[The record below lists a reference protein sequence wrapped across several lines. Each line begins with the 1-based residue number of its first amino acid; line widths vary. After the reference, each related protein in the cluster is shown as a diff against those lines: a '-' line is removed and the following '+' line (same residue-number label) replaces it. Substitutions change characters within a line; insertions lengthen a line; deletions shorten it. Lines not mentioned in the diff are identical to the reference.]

1 MADGDVIKMLVQLE
15 ATAQQMIQEINRGD
29 AAVAKTSTNI
39 DRNLSK
45 VDQAFD
51 RVGRNAGTL
60 QQAVSGAFSAIG
72 AGNLAAAGSI
82 AGLVALTNSTI
93 DYAKE
98 VKNLASLSNAS
109 VEEFQRY
116 AYGAKSVGVEQEKLA
131 DIFKDTTDRVG
142 EFLARGSGEM
152 SDFFKEIAP
161 KIGLTADA
169 FKGLSG
175 PQALQLYYSSLEKAG
190 ISQQQITTYMEQ
202 MADEASALA
211 PLLKN
216 AGAGFKEFGD
226 RAQTTGLI
234 INAFDIDRL
243 VKAKQSF
250 TDLQA
255 TFTGVSRQIAVGL
268 LPGIEAVTDK
278 LANMRDN
285 GAAEKI
291 GQTIGFL
298 AENVDILV
306 AALGGKLAAAFTKF
320 GLEAVASGYQ
330 ATKAMLDSVTASKA
344 AAIAKAEETAV
355 TAQAAAARLRD
366 ASATLVSAKALEAE
380 TAARVAGLSAT
391 RENLA
396 YQTQLAAGTA
406 EAARYSTA
414 LAVVEKDL
422 EGAKR
427 VSAKAS
433 DALTIATNAEAAA
446 RARDTAATVANTAA
460 QTEAAAAKNLL
471 ARAAGGLVGLL
482 GGPLG
487 IASLA
492 VGVGAAFLTMGANA
506 HKAETDLGV
515 LEGRVKSLSE
525 KFRTLT
531 RDQQEG
537 ELASLAKEQRAVA
550 QQATSAFDDLASSMK
565 ETLSSRYGARVA
577 NEFVT
582 AMQAASAS
590 GKPLSDVLGDL
601 KSRFRLPADT
611 VGQWDEQAGKI
622 SSLSLSAR
630 QLDSTL
636 GNLRKSVGQNA
647 VATTLAVGEMS
658 EAGKTYLATLDKTL
672 AGLEDNGNAVK
683 AANRYIS
690 EHTELNDADKK
701 AILDQAAAID
711 KQKAANQ
718 AATQA
723 TKDSNSATKEA
734 ETLVKNQAKALAD
747 FLSQAGIATTKAKGL
762 ADAYAAGKDSLY
774 ELTLQQRVE
783 EELLKTGAAA
793 REQVTA
799 AVKAQMDAEA
809 RRDINKATQDL
820 QLETSALLAQGVA
833 TLQGTTALEAYNLE
847 RAKTEILAG
856 RNAEALTKET
866 AAYVAAMDQRNQ
878 ALKISQQL
886 SSVEGVMDR
895 LQPQTKLLRDYRKE
909 VDALTLA
916 MEKNPAKADEYREA
930 QRLLGEEYDR
940 NRLKASS
947 WGQWTEG
954 AIDRVDSAFADA
966 WANVGSGANNLFDN
980 LKKGFK
986 QTLGEIAHMLTTKPL
1001 LASFGDWLTG
1011 TNSGQGLGAVWGK
1024 LLGGTTGAGGST
1036 GSAGLGNLFQSANT
1050 LRSLYGTYQTATAL
1064 YPVLTG
1070 GYATGGLGG
1079 AVGAVG
1085 SYLGTY
1091 LGGSGAA
1098 ASAAAGST
1106 AAGYTGS
1113 AYAAW
1118 SAAQGAGTAAGAAGA
1133 GSTGILGSIGS
1144 YAAGA
1149 WPLAILA
1156 GMYASGK
1163 LYSAGVRP
1171 DADAMK
1177 DSYAEGGTLG
1187 KAVGFPAV
1195 VGAKYFEAAD
1205 KLLGKVVG
1213 GKWAAIINGST
1224 VFQAVYSKVAE
1235 KLFGGSWQTKDA
1247 GYTLG
1252 IEGGE
1257 LQAGGYEF
1265 RKRKGGWLKKG
1276 GSKTVATPLNDEA
1289 ADYFDGLFSTG
1300 MLGIESLFKDFGIE
1314 VTDSALSGLKVAT
1327 TQLSTMGK
1335 SQEEAQALVN
1345 DWFTKTFDSVTDQ
1358 INTAMGSQFKA
1369 GLTFSG
1375 LQTLMQNLLSVN
1387 GMLDTLNVTVLKI
1400 TPAGAYAA
1408 EALGALAGGMDKLT
1422 ENVNGYYGAFF
1433 TEAEKQADT
1442 LEAVNKQFA
1451 ALGVT
1456 LPPLRDGYRD
1466 IVESIDVTTAA
1477 GQAMFTSLTSLWETA
1492 SGYYDILQAQAET
1505 AKRAQSDMLSGAM
1518 GTLQRA
1524 VQRQQNALSAAYN
1537 AQTEGLNAS
1546 LTTSQGVMSSLTSMA
1561 NGLASALKT
1570 LQGQSDAAKAVLYQQ
1585 AQATLVSAAAIARA
1599 GGSIAGLVGI
1609 DDALSTVTNNDA
1621 SRYGN
1626 WEDFARDQ
1634 GRSLVLIDELNSAA
1648 DGQLDQAQA
1657 SVKALQDQIA
1667 LAKKQYDMESTK
1679 LQGQLDLAQA
1689 QIDGINGID
1698 NRLLTVNEALAEIL
1712 KAITK
1717 ASPDGTGTTNA
1728 DSIIEAAYRA
1738 ALGRSADA
1746 AGAAY
1751 WKQQLASGA
1760 VNSNNLSTAIAAA
1773 GAANAAAAPSQVTS
1787 AYASILGRM
1796 PTEADMAYWTGQ
1808 VANGG
1813 VHDVAAAIK
1822 AAAIANGQ
1830 IPAFANGGSYLGGL
1844 ALVGERGPEVIDF
1857 NQPGQVFNARQTA
1870 GMLSS
1875 ADLSALIAEVQ
1886 GLRQQTADMRGA
1898 LSDIAKHTNGT
1909 RAAVQQQN
1917 DSGIPI
1923 VGTVKTQAVTA

>member
-330 ATKAMLDSVTASKA
+330 ATKAMLDSVIASKA

-380 TAARVAGLSAT
+380 TSARVAGLFAT
-391 RENLA
+391 REQLA
-396 YQTQLAAGTA
+396 YQAQLAAGTA
-406 EAARYSTA
+406 DAARFSTV
-414 LAVVEKDL
+414 LTVVEKDL
-422 EGAKR
+422 VTAKR
-427 VSAKAS
+427 ASAKAS
-433 DALTIATNAEAAA
+433 DALAVATTAEAAA

-647 VATTLAVGEMS
+647 AATTLAAGEMS

-774 ELTLQQRVE
+774 DLTLQQRVE

-820 QLETSALLAQGVA
+820 QLETAALLAQGVA

-847 RAKTEILAG
+847 RGKTEILAG

-878 ALKISQQL
+878 ALKVSQQL
-886 SSVEGVMDR
+886 SSVEGIMDR
-895 LQPQTKLLRDYRKE
+895 LQPQAKLLRDYTKE
-909 VDALTLA
+909 VSALTKA
-916 MEKNPAKADEYREA
+916 MELDKDHSA
-930 QRLLGEEYDR
+930 QYAETLRLLGLEYEQ
-940 NRLKASS
+940 NRVKATA
-947 WGQWTEG
+947 WGQFTEG
-954 AIDRVDSAFADA
+954 AVDRVDDAFADA
-966 WANVGSGANNLFDN
+966 WKNIGQGFDGFATN
-980 LKKGFK
+980 LKDGFK
-986 QTLGEIAHMLTTKPL
+986 QLLAELAHMAITKPIIMQIGAAL
-1001 LASFGDWLTG
+1001 GVGGLSASQGVGAIGGSGGGGLNIVSLAQNAYSVYNGLTG
-1011 TNSGQGLGAVWGK
+1011 V
-1024 LLGGTTGAGGST
+1024 
-1036 GSAGLGNLFQSANT
+1036 GSAI
-1050 LRSLYGTYQTATAL
+1050 Y
-1064 YPVLTG
+1064 G
-1070 GYATGGLGG
+1070 GYQVGGLSGAAQAGVGYYGNMLSNGANYVSGMFGG
-1079 AVGAVG
+1079 AA
-1085 SYLGTY
+1085 
-1091 LGGSGAA
+1091 SGAA
-1098 ASAAAGST
+1098 AGSAAASSAAGAS
-1106 AAGYTGS
+1106 AAGYTGQ
-1113 AYAAW
+1113 AYANW
-1118 SAAQGAGTAAGAAGA
+1118 AAGQYASQAASNVASTISSYGPYFAAIAGALQGWQQSGFKGAVAGAGGAVGGFYAGAQIGSYFGPIGTAIGAAIGTVAGAAF
-1133 GSTGILGSIGS
+1133 GS
-1144 YAAGA
+1144 
-1149 WPLAILA
+1149 
-1156 GMYASGK
+1156 
-1163 LYSAGVRP
+1163 
-1171 DADAMK
+1171 
-1177 DSYAEGGTLG
+1177 
-1187 KAVGFPAV
+1187 
-1195 VGAKYFEAAD
+1195 
-1205 KLLGKVVG
+1205 
-1213 GKWAAIINGST
+1213 
-1224 VFQAVYSKVAE
+1224 
-1235 KLFGGSWQTKDA
+1235 KLFGGQWQTKDA
-1247 GYTLG
+1247 GISLG
-1252 IEGGE
+1252 VEGGD
-1257 LQAGGYEF
+1257 LSASGFEF
-1265 RKRKGGWLKKG
+1265 QKKKG
-1276 GSKTVATPLNDEA
+1276 GLFSKNKKRTVFSALDEGTQSVLDATFDAGIDQIQALYEQFGIDVSQSA
-1289 ADYFDGLFSTG
+1289 LDGLSVAATQISTKG
-1300 MLGIESLFKDFGIE
+1300 K
-1314 VTDSALSGLKVAT
+1314 T
-1327 TQLSTMGK
+1327 T
-1335 SQEEAQALVN
+1335 EELQKLIG
-1345 DWFTKTFDSVTDQ
+1345 DWFTGTFDSITDQ
-1358 INTAMGSQFKA
+1358 INTAMGSQFRA
-1369 GLTFSG
+1369 GLTLDG
-1375 LQTLMQNLLSVN
+1375 LKLLLGNLISVN
-1387 GMLDTLNVTVLKI
+1387 GMLDLLNVGVLKI

-1442 LEAVNKQFA
+1442 LSAVNAQFQA
-1451 ALGVT
+1451 MGVS
-1456 LPPLRDGYRD
+1456 LPPLRQGYRD
-1466 IVESIDVTTAA
+1466 IVSAIDVSTAA
-1477 GQAMFTSLTSLWETA
+1477 GQAMFTSLTGLWETA
-1492 SGYYDILQAQAET
+1492 SSYYDILEAQNKA
-1505 AKRAQSDMLSGAM
+1505 AKQAQSDMLSGAM

-1537 AQTEGLNAS
+1537 AQAEGLNAS

-1599 GGSIAGLVGI
+1599 GGSIAGLAGI

-1648 DGQLDQAQA
+1648 GGQLDQAQA

-1717 ASPDGTGTTNA
+1717 ASPDGTGATNA

-1751 WKQQLASGA
+1751 WKQQLAGGA

-1773 GAANAAAAPSQVTS
+1773 GAANAAAAPSQIAA
-1787 AYASILGRM
+1787 AYASTLGRM

-1917 DSGIPI
+1917 DAGLVIA
-1923 VGTVKTQAVTA
+1923 GTVTTKAVTA

>member
-29 AAVAKTSTNI
+29 AAVAKTSSNI

-211 PLLKN
+211 LLLKN

-380 TAARVAGLSAT
+380 TSARVAGLFAT
-391 RENLA
+391 REQLA
-396 YQTQLAAGTA
+396 YQAQLAAGTA
-406 EAARYSTA
+406 DAARFSTV
-414 LAVVEKDL
+414 LTVVEKDL
-422 EGAKR
+422 VTAKR
-427 VSAKAS
+427 ASAKAS
-433 DALTIATNAEAAA
+433 DALAVATTAEAAA

-647 VATTLAVGEMS
+647 VATTLAAGEMS

-774 ELTLQQRVE
+774 DLTLQQRVE

-793 REQVTA
+793 REQVTT

-820 QLETSALLAQGVA
+820 QLETAALLAQGVA

-847 RAKTEILAG
+847 RGKTEILAG
-856 RNAEALTKET
+856 RNAEALTEET

-878 ALKISQQL
+878 ALKVSQQL
-886 SSVEGVMDR
+886 SSVEGIMDR
-895 LQPQTKLLRDYRKE
+895 LQPQAKLLRDYTKE
-909 VDALTLA
+909 VGALTKA
-916 MEKNPAKADEYREA
+916 MELDKDHSA
-930 QRLLGEEYDR
+930 QYAETLRLLGLEYEQ
-940 NRLKASS
+940 NRVKATA
-947 WGQWTEG
+947 WGQFTEG
-954 AIDRVDSAFADA
+954 AVDRVDDAFADA
-966 WANVGSGANNLFDN
+966 WKNIGQGFDGFATN
-980 LKKGFK
+980 LKDGFK
-986 QTLGEIAHMLTTKPL
+986 QLLAELAHMAITKPIIMQIG
-1001 LASFGDWLTG
+1001 AA
-1011 TNSGQGLGAVWGK
+1011 LGV
-1024 LLGGTTGAGGST
+1024 
-1036 GSAGLGNLFQSANT
+1036 
-1050 LRSLYGTYQTATAL
+1050 
-1064 YPVLTG
+1064 
-1070 GYATGGLGG
+1070 GGLSASQG
-1079 AVGAVG
+1079 VGAI
-1085 SYLGTY
+1085 
-1091 LGGSGAA
+1091 GGSGGGGLNIVSLAQNAYSVYNGLTGVGSAIYGGYQVGGLSGAVQAGAGYYGNMLSNGANYVSGLFGGASGATAAGSAA
-1098 ASAAAGST
+1098 ASSAAGAS
-1106 AAGYTGS
+1106 AAGYTGQ
-1113 AYAAW
+1113 AYSTWAA
-1118 SAAQGAGTAAGAAGA
+1118 SQYASQAASNVASTISSYGPYFAAIAGALQGWQQSGFKGAVAGAAGA
-1133 GSTGILGSIGS
+1133 VG
-1144 YAAGA
+1144 
-1149 WPLAILA
+1149 
-1156 GMYASGK
+1156 GMYAGAQIGTAIFPGIGTAIGGAIGAV
-1163 LYSAGVRP
+1163 AG
-1171 DADAMK
+1171 AM
-1177 DSYAEGGTLG
+1177 
-1187 KAVGFPAV
+1187 F
-1195 VGAKYFEAAD
+1195 
-1205 KLLGKVVG
+1205 
-1213 GKWAAIINGST
+1213 GS
-1224 VFQAVYSKVAE
+1224 S
-1235 KLFGGSWQTKDA
+1235 LFGGQWQTKDA
-1247 GYTLG
+1247 GISLG
-1252 IEGGE
+1252 VEGGD
-1257 LQAGGYEF
+1257 LSASGFEF
-1265 RKRKGGWLKKG
+1265 QKKKG
-1276 GSKTVATPLNDEA
+1276 GLFSKNKKRTVFSALDEGTQSVLDATFDAGIDQIQALYEQFGIDVSQSA
-1289 ADYFDGLFSTG
+1289 LDGLSVAATQISTKG
-1300 MLGIESLFKDFGIE
+1300 K
-1314 VTDSALSGLKVAT
+1314 T
-1327 TQLSTMGK
+1327 T
-1335 SQEEAQALVN
+1335 EELQKLIG
-1345 DWFTKTFDSVTDQ
+1345 DWFTGTFDSITDQ
-1358 INTAMGSQFKA
+1358 INTAMGSQFRA
-1369 GLTFSG
+1369 GLTLDG
-1375 LQTLMQNLLSVN
+1375 LKLLLGNLISVN
-1387 GMLDTLNVTVLKI
+1387 GMLDLLNVGVLKI

-1442 LEAVNKQFA
+1442 LAAVNAQFQVM
-1451 ALGVT
+1451 GVS
-1456 LPPLRDGYRD
+1456 LPPLRQGYRD
-1466 IVESIDVTTAA
+1466 IVSAIDVSTAA
-1477 GQAMFTSLTSLWETA
+1477 GQAMFTSLTGLWETA
-1492 SGYYDILQAQAET
+1492 SSYYDILGAQNKA
-1505 AKRAQSDMLSGAM
+1505 AKQAQSDMLSGAM

-1537 AQTEGLNAS
+1537 AQAEGLNAS
-1546 LTTSQGVMSSLTSMA
+1546 LTTSQGVMSSLSSMA

-1599 GGSIAGLVGI
+1599 GGSIAGLAGI

-1634 GRSLVLIDELNSAA
+1634 VRSLVLIDELNSAA

-1712 KAITK
+1712 KAITT
-1717 ASPDGTGTTNA
+1717 ASPDGTGATNA
-1728 DSIIEAAYRA
+1728 DSIIDAAYRA

-1773 GAANAAAAPSQVTS
+1773 GSANAAAAPNQVTA

-1857 NQPGQVFNARQTA
+1857 NRPGQVFNARQTA

-1875 ADLSALIAEVQ
+1875 ADLSALISEVQ